1 MPGRMFAL
9 QEFELYEDEGLVLA
23 VPFGMDG
30 GTEGPSYEEAAE
42 MAADWLRGE
51 LEHRMMTGQPA
62 PATGIGHEPAH
73 GGRVLL
79 VGVDA
84 SLADVPSVSASD
96 AAAALG
102 VSRARVSQMLASG
115 MLEGWRDGRNTR
127 VTAASLDARLSERR
141 AAKAVTA

>member
-1 MPGRMFAL
+1 MFAL

-23 VPFGMDG
+23 VPFGLDG
-30 GTEGPSYEEAAE
+30 GTEGATYEEAAE

-51 LEHRMMTGQPA
+51 LEHRMMEGRPA
-62 PATGIGHEPAH
+62 PTTGMGHEPAH

-84 SLADVPSVSASD
+84 SLDDVPSVSASE

-127 VTAASLDARLSERR
+127 VTATSLDARLSERR
-141 AAKAVTA
+141 AVQAVTA